1 MAIVLANASAVIL
14 TAGFRQ
20 IRLSLE
26 SLKYLHT
33 GDDEAIRGRVSIGR
47 A

>member
-1 MAIVLANASAVIL
+1 MAIVLANASAFVL

-33 GDDEAIRGRVSIGR
+33 GDEAIRGARVSIGR